1 MKKKVIALILALAI
15 GSSASVSVA
24 TCTKTPA
31 EAVKSVKAALTS
43 AVANSQC
50 GVLLGKIPAAS
61 SCSRQSNT
69 VNKNCSANSK
79 SACNVSSCPANSEN
93 TYSAASASEKASCSS
108 KSLSEARSASN
119 AKSGNQRTCSS
130 SSNCGSSCGGCN
142 YSSTSGKALND
153 ILNSFYANAGFCGN
167 TSKAAPKPSSSASK
181 SLKSNSYSTF
191 QNEVVQLVNA
201 ERKKAGLSGLAENAS
216 LMKTATIK
224 SEDMAKNNYF
234 SHTSPTY
241 GSPFDLMKKFGISY
255 HAAGENIAMGQ
266 KTPEQVMKAWMN
278 SPGHRKNIL
287 NPSFTKIGV
296 GVAKNSENQYYWTQ
310 HFIG

>member
-1 MKKKVIALILALAI
+1 MKKRVIALILALAI
-15 GSSASVSVA
+15 GSSASVSAA

-31 EAVKSVKAALTS
+31 ESVKSVKAALAS

-50 GVLLGKIPAAS
+50 GVLLGKISAAS
-61 SCSRQSNT
+61 SCNRQSNT
-69 VNKNCSANSK
+69 ANKNCSANSK
-79 SACNVSSCPANSEN
+79 SACNVSSCPAKPANSEN
-93 TYSAASASEKASCSS
+93 TYSAASVPEKASCSS
-108 KSLSEARSASN
+108 KSLSKTRSASN

-130 SSNCGSSCGGCN
+130 SSCGSCN
-142 YSSTSGKALND
+142 YSGTCGKMLND
-153 ILNSFYANAGFCGN
+153 IFNSFCANFGFCGN
-167 TSKAAPKPSSSASK
+167 TSKAAPEPSSSAS
-181 SLKSNSYSTF
+181 SSSTSNSYSTF

-201 ERKKAGLSGLAENAS
+201 ERKKAGLSGLAENAP
-216 LMKTATIK
+216 LMKTATVK

-255 HAAGENIAMGQ
+255 RAAGENIAMGQ
-266 KTPEQVMKAWMN
+266 ETPEQVMKAWMN
-278 SPGHRKNIL
+278 SPGHRENIL